1 MMIKEDDTFEELPF
15 PDMKCKG
22 NQYKF
27 NSEL

>member
-1 MMIKEDDTFEELPF
+1 MMIKEDDIVKKLPF
-15 PDMKCKG
+15 PDMKCRG